1 MNNTVT
7 AAKAILEMMQRNMK
21 TRASAQK
28 LGCEYMVHQYDHA
41 IHELALAYSISE
53 SEDDNNPLSVEEV
66 IELAK
71 HHKPI
76 YA

>member
-7 AAKAILEMMQRNMK
+7 AATAILEMMQRNMETK
-21 TRASAQK
+21 ASAEK
-28 LGCEYMVHQYDHA
+28 LGFEYMIGQYDHA
-41 IHELALAYSISE
+41 IHELAIAYSIAE
-53 SEDDNNPLSVEEV
+53 SEDDNNPLSVSEV

-76 YA
+76 YR